1 MEKGYRAYWCGLS
14 VIVEYDSNPEAMEI
28 ARKINEYND
37 YVESITVYL
46 PARIT
51 TIIALEK

>member
-37 YVESITVYL
+37 YVESITIYL